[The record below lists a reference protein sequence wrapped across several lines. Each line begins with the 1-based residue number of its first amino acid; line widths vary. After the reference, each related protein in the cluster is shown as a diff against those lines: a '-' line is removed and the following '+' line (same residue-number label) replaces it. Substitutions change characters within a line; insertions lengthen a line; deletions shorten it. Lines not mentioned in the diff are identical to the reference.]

1 MLVTS
6 RSPFNRRRN
15 KTRWKT
21 CRWQIFIINN
31 LYTIVTIRPKKKK
44 NNKINSLSFLFL
56 QLYHEYSKSILS
68 ISKKKRNLIFSIFLG
83 LYDTYS
89 SMRFQS
95 RPVNDSSHKECR
107 LNSLLNKKKLKKE
120 RKKERKRKKE
130 EEAVIRNRINRSFN
144 LSNTS

>member
-1 MLVTS
+1 M
-6 RSPFNRRRN
+6 
-15 KTRWKT
+15 
-21 CRWQIFIINN
+21 
-31 LYTIVTIRPKKKK
+31 
-44 NNKINSLSFLFL
+44 FL

-144 LSNTS
+144 LSNTSWVNDTRQIKVTSARWPWSNGRHNSERYAISLGSPEHRWRGEDGVPD